1 MWRPDEVVTATLP
14 EDPEVP
20 VVITAPGV
28 LDVVNPNVTVT
39 VTGATAETPLVLA
52 MGRESDIRAWLAD
65 SPHLEVTGLTDW
77 ETLTVEEGPAV
88 ADPGTGATDD
98 AATEGTETT
107 DDAATDEAA
116 TDDAATDEA
125 ATDDAATDEAAT
137 DDAATDPTDPAE
149 SATDEAPA
157 EMATVPN
164 PAGSDLWIEE
174 LTGTGE
180 LTYDWTAVD
189 GRWMMLIATDGT
201 TPAPQLGLTW
211 TREVETPF
219 VVPGVIVGGVLVL
232 IGLVLGI
239 MTLLVDRETKR
250 AKARAVAAGSESAAA
265 VTVPTVGADGAPL
278 TRRQLREAQAQAEQ
292 ESRSGRGRDSAA
304 SPDDATVVAGA
315 AGTGAAATT
324 DSSDT
329 TDEVGATNEQ
339 DVEAT
344 QSVTGTPADGQEAAA
359 SDLADWVSSGR
370 SGAEAAPIETYASD
384 APGAGLPAVSG
395 ADGAGDADEAEQAAK
410 RRPWWRRNGAD
421 TTVAGTEGETT
432 ADGDATP
439 SGGDGATRRR
449 SWRPDRWGAP
459 TTGAAGAT
467 TAAAVEPP
475 PEPAGAQSPADAN
488 PQASGASWRQTWGL
502 GAPMAAD
509 AETTGVIEPV
519 EPGDDRP
526 GDDRPGEDRP
536 TDDRPTDQRTEDDS

>member
-1 MWRPDEVVTATLP
+1 VLRRILAVLLIVLGLGTAGAAVASGTVWRPDEVVTATLP

-52 MGRESDIRAWLAD
+52 MGRESDVRAWVAD

-88 ADPGTGATDD
+88 ADPGADATDEATD
-98 AATEGTETT
+98 EAATDG
-107 DDAATDEAA
+107 AATDEAA
-116 TDDAATDEA
+116 TDGAPTDPSESP
-125 ATDDAATDEAAT
+125 TDDA
-137 DDAATDPTDPAE
+137 
-149 SATDEAPA
+149 SA

-180 LTYDWTAVD
+180 LSYDWTAVD
-189 GRWMMLIATDGT
+189 GRWVMLIATDGS

-250 AKARAVAAGSESAAA
+250 ARARAVAAGPETTATVA
-265 VTVPTVGADGAPL
+265 VATVGADGAPL

-292 ESRSGRGRDSAA
+292 DHRSGSGRDSAA
-304 SPDDATVVAGA
+304 SPDSAGVAGA
-315 AGTGAAATT
+315 ASSPDPSGPTDETGTTHEQGAESAAT
-324 DSSDT
+324 DT
-329 TDEVGATNEQ
+329 TV
-339 DVEAT
+339 
-344 QSVTGTPADGQEAAA
+344 DGQEAAA
-359 SDLADWVSSGR
+359 GDLADWVSSGR
-370 SGAEAAPIETYASD
+370 SGAEAAPIETYSSD

-395 ADGAGDADEAEQAAK
+395 TDADDGAEQPAK
-410 RRPWWRRNGAD
+410 PRPWWRRTG
-421 TTVAGTEGETT
+421 AGTTDGAGESESEPT
-432 ADGDATP
+432 GDDDAVP
-439 SGGDGATRRR
+439 SGGDGTTRRR
-449 SWRPDRWGAP
+449 GWRPDRWGAP

-475 PEPAGAQSPADAN
+475 SEPADEQGPVDAN

-502 GAPMAAD
+502 GAPTAAD
-509 AETTGVIEPV
+509 AETTGVIEPI
-519 EPGDDRP
+519 EPG
-526 GDDRPGEDRP
+526 GDQP
-536 TDDRPTDQRTEDDS
+536 TEDRPTDQRTEDDT

>member
-1 MWRPDEVVTATLP
+1 MAGAAIASGTVWRPDEVVTATLP
-14 EDPEVP
+14 DDPEVP

-52 MGRESDIRAWLAD
+52 MGRESDVRAWVAD

-77 ETLTVEEGPAV
+77 ETLTVEQGPAV
-88 ADPGTGATDD
+88 ADPSTEATD
-98 AATEGTETT
+98 G
-107 DDAATDEAA
+107 AATDGTEA

-125 ATDDAATDEAAT
+125 ATDDP
-137 DDAATDPTDPAE
+137 ATDPTE
-149 SATDEAPA
+149 SATQDAPA

-189 GRWMMLIATDGT
+189 GRWVMLIATDGT

-219 VVPGVIVGGVLVL
+219 VVPGVIAGGVLVL

-250 AKARAVAAGSESAAA
+250 AKVRAVAAGPEAAA
-265 VTVPTVGADGAPL
+265 TVTVPTVGADGAPL

-292 ESRSGRGRDSAA
+292 GSRSGRGRDSAA
-304 SPDDATVVAGA
+304 SPDDATAISAGA
-315 AGTGAAATT
+315 ALTGAAAST
-324 DSSDT
+324 DSTDSDT
-329 TDEVGATNEQ
+329 TDETGTTDEQGGEPTPGATG
-339 DVEAT
+339 A
-344 QSVTGTPADGQEAAA
+344 SVDGREAAA

-395 ADGAGDADEAEQAAK
+395 TDGAGDADRAEQSAT

-421 TTVAGTEGETT
+421 PTEAATEGGTT

-439 SGGDGATRRR
+439 SAGDGTTRRR
-449 SWRPDRWGAP
+449 GWRPDRWGAP
-459 TTGAAGAT
+459 TTGAAGT
-467 TAAAVEPP
+467 SSAAAVEPP
-475 PEPAGAQSPADAN
+475 PAPADVQPPPDAN

-519 EPGDDRP
+519 EPG
-526 GDDRPGEDRP
+526 E
-536 TDDRPTDQRTEDDS
+536 DRPTDQRTEDDS

>member
-14 EDPEVP
+14 DDPEVP

-52 MGRESDIRAWLAD
+52 MGRESDVRAWVAD

-88 ADPGTGATDD
+88 ADPSTEATDD
-98 AATEGTETT
+98 AATDGTE
-107 DDAATDEAA
+107 A

-125 ATDDAATDEAAT
+125 ATDEP
-137 DDAATDPTDPAE
+137 ATDPTE
-149 SATDEAPA
+149 SATEDAPA

-189 GRWMMLIATDGT
+189 GRWVMLIATDGT

-250 AKARAVAAGSESAAA
+250 AKARAAVAGPETA
-265 VTVPTVGADGAPL
+265 VTATVPTVGADGAPL

-292 ESRSGRGRDSAA
+292 ESRTGRGRDSAA
-304 SPDDATVVAGA
+304 SPDDATAVGAGA
-315 AGTGAAATT
+315 AVTGAAAAT
-324 DSSDT
+324 DSSAT
-329 TDEVGATNEQ
+329 TDETGATDEQ
-339 DVEAT
+339 GDEPT
-344 QSVTGTPADGQEAAA
+344 SSGTGESVDGREAAA
-359 SDLADWVSSGR
+359 TDLADWVSSGR

-395 ADGAGDADEAEQAAK
+395 PDGADDADRAEQSTA
-410 RRPWWRRNGAD
+410 RRPWWRRTGAD
-421 TTVAGTEGETT
+421 PTDTTTEGEPI

-439 SGGDGATRRR
+439 SGGDGTTRRR
-449 SWRPDRWGAP
+449 GWRPDRWGAP
-459 TTGAAGAT
+459 TTGAAGAPSA
-467 TAAAVEPP
+467 TAAEPPPAPADVEPP
-475 PEPAGAQSPADAN
+475 PDAN

-519 EPGDDRP
+519 EPD
-526 GDDRPGEDRP
+526 EDRP
-536 TDDRPTDQRTEDDS
+536 ADQRTEDDS